1 MNTTNNNALIEL
13 QNSKLDAQF
22 LLKLFYALDQ
32 DYAQAL
38 IVLESVRCH
47 QSEGFGT
54 FIWITLS
61 VDQMLN
67 RYPLGTVARQTA
79 YRAFASL
86 VEQEILVLKSGVKN
100 TARTYQL
107 NTGNLLNRFNQVPNS
122 MPGLMVENDSSG
134 NT

>member
-1 MNTTNNNALIEL
+1 MNTSNNNALIEL
-13 QNSKLDAQF
+13 QNSKRDAQF

-38 IVLESVRCH
+38 IVLESVRFH
-47 QSEGFGT
+47 QNEGFES
-54 FIWITLS
+54 WINLS
-61 VDQMLN
+61 IDQLIN
-67 RYPLGTVARQTA
+67 RYPLGTVARKTA

-107 NTGNLLNRFNQVPNS
+107 NTGNLLTRFNQVPNS

>member
-1 MNTTNNNALIEL
+1 MNTTNNNTLIEL

-38 IVLESVRCH
+38 IVFESVRFH
-47 QSEGFGT
+47 QNEGFGT
-54 FIWITLS
+54 SIWITLS

-79 YRAFASL
+79 YRGFASL

-107 NTGNLLNRFNQVPNS
+107 NTGNLLTRFNQVPNS
-122 MPGLMVENDSSG
+122 MPGLMVENDIQL
-134 NT
+134 

>member
-1 MNTTNNNALIEL
+1 MNTTNNNTLIEL
-13 QNSKLDAQF
+13 QNSKMDAQF

-38 IVLESVRCH
+38 IVFESVRCH
-47 QSEGFGT
+47 QNEGFET

-107 NTGNLLNRFNQVPNS
+107 NTGNLLTRFNQVPNS
-122 MPGLMVENDSSG
+122 MPGLMVENDIQL
-134 NT
+134 